1 MREYIKETPEAANI
15 FGSIFMGDN
24 TRRGIIRSWN
34 RETGK
39 KEAIQEKKEIDFL
52 SHLRG
57 EIIQGLSPVNLE
69 ENGVRWICFD
79 IDQII
84 DPKIFCS
91 KLWIYD
97 QYLFAFKSLNGRWH
111 VYKFLNEW
119 TDVNE
124 AKKEAKKI
132 ESDLIK
138 LGFEVDKGHTLPT
151 GWSEEKMSSGSW
163 IFLPYADNNVCYSP
177 KGNPLNI
184 SQFFFRY
191 KYRAYPLVSGAV
203 GMRAT
208 DGRHKALFNAALYEK
223 YSDIDFSLEELN
235 FNFTDRCSDKDVENA
250 KGVEEYDKDY
260 LERNYNNYLSEL
272 CNDDI
277 PFEKKKEEEK
287 PKRKSG
293 LTSYNF
299 NEFTQKKYPP
309 IKWQMY
315 PFISNECVG
324 LGWSLP
330 GVGKTLFTF
339 DLMFHLSQGKD
350 FLHWKHNQTEKP
362 IPVLYVEFE
371 MSSTQL
377 QSRAL
382 EIAEREGYKVNEN
395 NFRIATLADQPRGQY
410 RPLTTEEGRKDIE
423 VSAEQMFEETGQK
436 PLVVIDNIR
445 FSMGDFDEK
454 EGKHWIP
461 LVQWCAEMRAK
472 GYSILYLHHATNTGE
487 KFSGS
492 GYANSNVNFEFMI
505 RKPEEAEMHPNYDLD
520 NYTQFI
526 FKFNKMRE
534 NAIGA
539 MTPVLIVCCKK
550 THTWFKFPVLNTT
563 ERAIEELLNQGKS
576 VEAIIDDN
584 KKGFSR
590 ANVFRVKKKLEVKVE
605 KDKSNHY

>member
-1 MREYIKETPEAANI
+1 MREYLNNTPETEEI
-15 FGSIFMGDN
+15 FGSIFAGDDL
-24 TRRGIIRSWN
+24 TRGKLLSWN
-34 RETGK
+34 KETGK
-39 KEAIQEKKEIDFL
+39 KSATHEKKKIDFS

-57 EIIQGLSPVNLE
+57 EVIQGLSPVNQKAQ
-69 ENGVRWICFD
+69 GCKWICWD
-79 IDQII
+79 IDQEVAAE
-84 DPKIFCS
+84 IFCS

-97 QYLFAFKSLNGRWH
+97 RTLFPFKSLNGRWH
-111 VYKFLNEW
+111 VYKFFNEW
-119 TDVNE
+119 KDVSE
-124 AKKEAKKI
+124 AKKTAKKI
-132 ESDLIK
+132 EKDLIA
-138 LGFEVDKGHTLPT
+138 LGYEVDKGHTLPT
-151 GWSEEKMSSGSW
+151 GWSAKSSGSW
-163 IFLPYADNNVCYSP
+163 IFLPYADNNICYSP

-184 SQFFFRY
+184 SQFIYRY
-191 KYRAYPLVSGAV
+191 KHREHPLIAGAV
-203 GMRAT
+203 GMNQKQG
-208 DGRHKALFNAALYEK
+208 GRPKVMWNACLYMHYNKVETTP
-223 YSDIDFSLEELN
+223 EELN
-235 FNFTDRCSDKDVENA
+235 FNLTKPISENALENA
-250 KGVEEYDKDY
+250 KGVEEYTEEY
-260 LERNYNNYLSEL
+260 LNNNFNNYLSEL
-272 CNDDI
+272 CNDDM
-277 PFEKKKEEEK
+277 PFEKTKEEEK

-350 FLHWKHNQTEKP
+350 FLHWKHNQNEKP

-505 RKPEEAEMHPNYDLD
+505 RKPEEAEMHPSYDLD